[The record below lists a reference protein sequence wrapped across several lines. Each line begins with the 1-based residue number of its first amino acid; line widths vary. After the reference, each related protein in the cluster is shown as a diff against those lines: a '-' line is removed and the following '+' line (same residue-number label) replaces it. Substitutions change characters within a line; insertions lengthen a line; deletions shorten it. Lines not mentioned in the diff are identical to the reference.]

1 MTDKRKGE
9 TLDEFLNSLTE
20 KIEEQ
25 QGSTIKVGTHL
36 VEITEGIASLVR
48 DLMER
53 AQKSRED
60 LFNASEKMKSHEEEY
75 PISAHERES
84 VVKKAWT
91 AVGEV
96 NAYLYAVTE
105 LRDLCK
111 DVLDRKDET
120 KN

>member
-25 QGSTIKVGTHL
+25 QGSTIKVGTYL

-60 LFNASEKMKSHEEEY
+60 LFNASEQIKLHQKLGSH
-75 PISAHERES
+75 PDDDDPVIQS
-84 VVKKAWT
+84 AWT

-96 NAYLYAVTE
+96 NAYLYVVTE
-105 LRDLCK
+105 LRNLCR
-111 DVLDRKDET
+111 DVLGRKDET
-120 KN
+120 KH